1 METKAKRLA
10 LILIT
15 FAASVGGIILRRL
28 VLQHS
33 MDKNRLL
40 LESGRGYLYGL
51 LALTTA
57 ALVAVFVLIF
67 FFQKL
72 TTLKDNLSP
81 KPVWKILMGAAGV
94 FVAAGNLM
102 RMKAISGDK
111 LGSLTCILGILGGL
125 ALLALAA
132 VQMMDKRGS
141 FLFLLPLCLW
151 AALQLICD
159 YKLWS
164 KDPILVDYC
173 FKMLAD
179 ITGMLAIFHIGGFFF
194 DYGKRRLS
202 IFWCAA
208 CTLFSAISLADC
220 FGDTEAFLHR
230 LSLVLLAG
238 CFLLQLVF
246 CSKPEH
252 KDV

>member
-1 METKAKRLA
+1 METKAKRLL

-15 FAASVGGIILRRL
+15 FAASVGGAILRRM

-40 LESGRGYLYGL
+40 LEGGRGYLY
-51 LALTTA
+51 ALIALVLA
-57 ALVAVFVLIF
+57 ALAAILVLIF
-67 FFQKL
+67 FFQKRA
-72 TTLKDNLSP
+72 TLKGDPFLSLLQ
-81 KPVWKILMGAAGV
+81 KILIGAAGV
-94 FVAAGNLM
+94 FIAVGSLM
-102 RMKAISGDK
+102 HIKSVSGDK
-111 LGSLTCILGILGGL
+111 LSTFTCILGIVGGL

-132 VQMMDKRGS
+132 VQMMDRRGS

-151 AALQLICD
+151 TAMQLVCD

-173 FKMLAD
+173 FKVLSD
-179 ITGMLAIFHIGGFFF
+179 ITGMLAVFHIGGFFF
-194 DYGKRRLS
+194 DYGKRRLT

-220 FGDTEAFLHR
+220 IGDTESFLHR
-230 LSLVLLAG
+230 LSLVVLAG

-246 CSKPEH
+246 CSKPER
-252 KDV
+252 KDA